1 MNTDLGPPLLR
12 FLAWIGSGAVP
23 SMGIL
28 IYGPAKSYST
38 LTSFHRRR
46 PPRRWPRVPAPVNPS
61 LRVISATLNAPTIV
75 ESVFLYLSI
84 LVSKNFLA
92 SISRDAWLIG
102 HACNAVNTSVF
113 LTTKKN
119 GFSIIFSLQQISIL
133 IRKNFTRQ
141 FHDRWTA
148 TAEYPWWIFWKMF
161 SFRWFNDTWKSDKV
175 NKRRVR
181 NLVFIKWKKL
191 GWIESNLQ
199 GGGKE
204 AVIQFHRRNEV
215 REDNILYFSTIFSRR
230 ENYSGGSRN
239 GYYTIRGNGYA
250 NRRKKNAS
258 AFYVRW
264 GNVVVRRRVFKAAS
278 KIYRIS
284 RSLRRVVVAN
294 QTTPPSPPIPGPRC
308 NDKYKASP
316 PSRGWIVAK
325 PLNVLSLDTRNF
337 QWIFHLAF
345 LSSIRLCPLFGYVNG
360 NRRANLILHDCW
372 LSSLSINCDTFM
384 GEDCSSRSIKFGDWA
399 NFPSKDEIK
408 LNKKVLFI
416 LEFYVNQ
423 HEKMI
428 IFYFFSSYILLNF
441 EHLTLNKKEK
451 AICINLKLKI
461 IYLFGVLYTSFE
473 ILYYIVRILGKFSE
487 SRLTTHS
494 TRSKI
499 TSTIIIFQIHG
510 SKNTQPKG
518 VVSESTTIR

>member
-1 MNTDLGPPLLR
+1 
-12 FLAWIGSGAVP
+12 
-23 SMGIL
+23 
-28 IYGPAKSYST
+28 
-38 LTSFHRRR
+38 
-46 PPRRWPRVPAPVNPS
+46 
-61 LRVISATLNAPTIV
+61 
-75 ESVFLYLSI
+75 
-84 LVSKNFLA
+84 
-92 SISRDAWLIG
+92 
-102 HACNAVNTSVF
+102 
-113 LTTKKN
+113 
-119 GFSIIFSLQQISIL
+119 
-133 IRKNFTRQ
+133 
-141 FHDRWTA
+141 
-148 TAEYPWWIFWKMF
+148 MF

-294 QTTPPSPPIPGPRC
+294 QTTPPSPPPIPGPRC

-345 LSSIRLCPLFGYVNG
+345 LSQYPPLP
-360 NRRANLILHDCW
+360 IIW
-372 LSSLSINCDTFM
+372 LR
-384 GEDCSSRSIKFGDWA
+384 EWK
-399 NFPSKDEIK
+399 P
-408 LNKKVLFI
+408 
-416 LEFYVNQ
+416 
-423 HEKMI
+423 
-428 IFYFFSSYILLNF
+428 
-441 EHLTLNKKEK
+441 
-451 AICINLKLKI
+451 
-461 IYLFGVLYTSFE
+461 
-473 ILYYIVRILGKFSE
+473 
-487 SRLTTHS
+487 
-494 TRSKI
+494 
-499 TSTIIIFQIHG
+499 
-510 SKNTQPKG
+510 
-518 VVSESTTIR
+518 